1 MGLYAKLYS
10 TSCVVACLLVYVC
23 SGAACITY
31 VEVYFEKS
39 VGMKE

>member
-10 TSCVVACLLVYVC
+10 TSCVVACLSVYVC
-23 SGAACITY
+23 SGATY